1 MKRRTLITGAASLAA
16 EALARPAL
24 VRAASASTLRFVPY
38 ADLALLD
45 PIITTNYV
53 TRTHALMVFDT
64 LYGLDSSYRA
74 HPQMVEG
81 HAVEDGG
88 LTWRLTLRD
97 GLFFHD
103 GTPVLARDAVASL
116 KRWGQRD
123 SFGSALFAVVNEV
136 SAPSDKV
143 LEFRLKRPFPL
154 LPEAL
159 AKPVSYVPVIMPER
173 LASTPATKAV
183 TEMVGSGPFRFSA
196 EERVPGSLNVYRRFT
211 QYRPRGGGE
220 ASFTAGPKV
229 ARFDR
234 VEWRTIPDGATAAG
248 ALRSGEIDWWEQPLV
263 DLVPELSRQRDVRV
277 DLIETAG
284 LIGQIRLNHTQPP
297 FDNPKVSHVL
307 LTALDQGEMMDAV
320 AGTDPAIRRGTCGIF
335 TPGGPMAS
343 QAGMDALTAPRNLAV
358 AKRALE
364 AAGYKGERV
373 VLLAGTDVPRIS
385 AICEVMGD
393 VCRKLGMN
401 LDYVAT
407 DWGAVNQRILSDK
420 PIDQGGWSMFG
431 VFSGGLDQLSP
442 AYHLAARGNG
452 RAGIPSWLSDTPIE
466 ALRSAWF
473 EAADLPAQ
481 QALAAQIQARALEVG
496 AYLPCGQYFQPSAY
510 RTDLT
515 GVLKGLPLF
524 WNVGRGG

>member
-1 MKRRTLITGAASLAA
+1 MKRRTLIQGAG
-16 EALARPAL
+16 ALIAGTISRPAL

-38 ADLALLD
+38 ADLAILD

-53 TRTHALMVFDT
+53 TRTHGLMVFDT
-64 LYGLDSSYRA
+64 LYGLDTSYRA
-74 HPQMVEG
+74 QPQMVSG
-81 HAVEDGG
+81 HTVEDGG

-97 GLFFHD
+97 HLFFHD
-103 GTPVLARDAVASL
+103 GTPVLAKDAVASL

-123 SFGSALFAVVNEV
+123 SFGSALFAVVNEL
-136 SAPSDKV
+136 SAPTDKV
-143 LEFRLKRPFPL
+143 LLFRLKRPFPL

-173 LASTPATKAV
+173 LAAVPATQAV
-183 TEMVGSGPFRFSA
+183 TEMIGSGPFRFSA
-196 EERVPGSLNVYRRFT
+196 EERVPGSLTVYRRFERY
-211 QYRPRGGGE
+211 QPREDGT

-263 DLVPELSRQRDVRV
+263 DLVPELSRQQDIRV
-277 DLIETAG
+277 ELIETAG

-297 FDNPKVSHVL
+297 FDNPAVSHAL
-307 LTALDQGEMMDAV
+307 LTAIDQGEMMDAV
-320 AGTDPAIRRGTCGIF
+320 AGTDPTIKRGPCGVF

-343 QAGMDALTAPRNLAV
+343 KAGMEALTGPRDLTV
-358 AKRALE
+358 AKRALD

-407 DWGAVNQRILSDK
+407 DWGTVNQRILNAK

-452 RAGIPSWLSDTPIE
+452 RAGIPSWLSDPTIE
-466 ALRSAWF
+466 TLRTAWF
-473 EAADLPAQ
+473 EAPDEQAQ

-510 RTDLT
+510 RRDLT
-515 GVLKGLPLF
+515 GVLTGLPLF
-524 WNVGRGG
+524 WNVGRAG